1 MESSAETVSPAPEIE
16 EQDIQLEVASQWQLM
31 WWKFRKHKLSMASG
45 IFLICCYM
53 VALFCEFFAPTTAT
67 AYHKRYVNA
76 PPQGLHIFHDGQFLG
91 PFVYGYQFERDP
103 KSYKKIWSLDPEVII
118 PVRFFIKGEPYKLW
132 GLIPW
137 DRHLFGAKN
146 LDDPV
151 FILGADKSGRDVL
164 SRIIYSSR
172 ISLSVG
178 LLGVFL
184 SLTVGII
191 LGGLAGLLGG
201 WVDTVI
207 QRLIEILMSVP
218 GLPLIMAFAAV
229 VPITW
234 SSLRVFF
241 VISTLLALLMGWT
254 GMARVVRSRFL
265 ALREEDFV
273 LAATLD
279 GCSYFRVITRHM
291 MPSFLS
297 HIIASVTLAI
307 PGMILGETALSFIG
321 VGLRP
326 PIVSWGVMLQDC
338 QKVVAV
344 AVYPWLL
351 SPALAVVAVVLAFNF
366 LGDGLRD
373 AADPY
378 QS

>member
-1 MESSAETVSPAPEIE
+1 M
-16 EQDIQLEVASQWQLM
+16 
-31 WWKFRKHKLSMASG
+31 
-45 IFLICCYM
+45 
-53 VALFCEFFAPTTAT
+53 
-67 AYHKRYVNA
+67 
-76 PPQGLHIFHDGQFLG
+76 
-91 PFVYGYQFERDP
+91 
-103 KSYKKIWSLDPEVII
+103 
-118 PVRFFIKGEPYKLW
+118 
-132 GLIPW
+132 
-137 DRHLFGAKN
+137 
-146 LDDPV
+146 
-151 FILGADKSGRDVL
+151 
-164 SRIIYSSR
+164 
-172 ISLSVG
+172 
-178 LLGVFL
+178 
-184 SLTVGII
+184 
-191 LGGLAGLLGG
+191 
-201 WVDTVI
+201 
-207 QRLIEILMSVP
+207 IEILMSIP
-218 GLPLIMAFAAV
+218 GLPLIMAFAAA

-279 GCSYFRVITRHM
+279 GCSYLRVVTKHM
-291 MPSFLS
+291 LPSFLS

-307 PGMILGETALSFIG
+307 PGMILAETALSFIG

-338 QKVVAV
+338 QKVVTI

-351 SPALAVVAVVLAFNF
+351 FPALGVVIVVLAFNF

-378 QS
+378 Q